1 MKTGLLITAYNR
13 PEYLE
18 QCLESVWKCPL
29 NLELEV
35 LIIDDCST
43 DKRTVDLIDS
53 YCKVLTSVKKM
64 RMTKNQGIK
73 NALQVGFNYLFSNGC
88 GLVINLDGDA
98 IVKPQFLK
106 VLTDLK
112 KAYPFHIVSGFNTQT
127 VDLKTKK
134 LRHRTLTIFEDH
146 CIKESIGGINMVINK
161 NDYLT
166 KVLPSLNR
174 PGHWDW
180 NVCALVKEFIVS
192 TPSVVQHIGIEKGTN
207 LNNPDIA
214 FDF

>member
-13 PEYLE
+13 PEYLK
-18 QCLESVWKCPL
+18 QCLESVSKIGYFG
-29 NLELEV
+29 ELV
-35 LIIDDCST
+35 ILIIDDCSQSKET
-43 DKRTVDLIDS
+43 IQLIKAFQFSDAE
-53 YCKVLTSVKKM
+53 VNKM
-64 RMTKNQGIK
+64 YLTKNQGIK
-73 NALQVGFNYLFSNGC
+73 NALQIGFNYLFSKNC
-88 GLVINLDGDA
+88 DLVFNLDGDA

-112 KAYPFHIVSGFNTQT
+112 QAYPFHIVSGFNTQT
-127 VDLKTKK
+127 IDLKTKK
-134 LRHRTLTIFEDH
+134 LRHRTLNAFSDH

-161 NDYLT
+161 NDYLK
-166 KVLPSLNR
+166 KVLPSLKR

-180 NVCALVKEFIVS
+180 NVCALVKEFVVS

>member
-13 PEYLE
+13 PEYLK
-18 QCLESVWKCPL
+18 QCLESVSKIGYFG
-29 NLELEV
+29 ELV
-35 LIIDDCST
+35 ILIIDDCSQSKET
-43 DKRTVDLIDS
+43 IQLIKDFQIADTE
-53 YCKVLTSVKKM
+53 VNKM
-64 RMTKNQGIK
+64 YLTKNQGIK
-73 NALQVGFNYLFSNGC
+73 NALQIGFNYLFSKEC
-88 GLVINLDGDA
+88 EIVMNLDGDA
-98 IVKPQFLK
+98 IVKPEFLDG
-106 VLTDLK
+106 LAALK

-134 LRHRTLTIFEDH
+134 LRHRTLNAFSDH

-161 NDYLT
+161 NDYLK
-166 KVLPSLNR
+166 KVLPSLKR

-180 NVCALVKEFIVS
+180 NVCALVKQFVVS